1 MTSTDDFAM
10 EGLKSLQRAVD
21 QALERKRRLGQYAVF
36 WRDGRVVF
44 EGPDA
49 PDEPDNREPQSG
61 PDRSDHRDR
70 GPLNPGSGSR
80 GSDGS

>member
-1 MTSTDDFAM
+1 MAEIDDFAM
-10 EGLKSLQRAVD
+10 EGLKALRRAVH

-49 PDEPDNREPQSG
+49 PEEPLDSG
-61 PDRSDHRDR
+61 PPSKTDKEAPS
-70 GPLNPGSGSR
+70 SES
-80 GSDGS
+80 

>member
-1 MTSTDDFAM
+1 MDSLDDFAM
-10 EGLKSLQRAVD
+10 KGLKSLQRAVD

-36 WRDGRVVF
+36 WENGRVVF

-49 PDEPDNREPQSG
+49 PEEPDSREPQSG

-70 GPLNPGSGSR
+70 GRLNPGSESGS
-80 GSDGS
+80 SDGS